1 MAESPAPPAAVEAG
15 SSGVEEHEQEQPR
28 KKKRGVKGL
37 PRGVTGPNKVG
48 KYVARAS
55 FKPDPESKAQQRN
68 LGSFATAEAA
78 GAAVVEAESEL
89 NAGGAHWKAPARVNQ
104 HKRGEVCALLASV
117 LFCAHSHVYM
127 HRCGPLCRRRHRR
140 RRSVS
145 RASGT

>member
-1 MAESPAPPAAVEAG
+1 MYMWKAG

-28 KKKRGVKGL
+28 KKQRGVKGL

-127 HRCGPLCRRRHRR
+127 HRCGLCRRRHRR

>member
-1 MAESPAPPAAVEAG
+1 MAESPAPPAAVEAEAEPG
-15 SSGVEEHEQEQPR
+15 SSGVREQEQPR
-28 KKKRGVKGL
+28 KKQRGVKGL

-78 GAAVVEAESEL
+78 GAAVVAAETEL
-89 NAGGAHWKAPARVNQ
+89 NAGGAPWKAPARVNQ

-117 LFCAHSHVYM
+117 LRCAF
-127 HRCGPLCRRRHRR
+127 
-140 RRSVS
+140 S
-145 RASGT
+145 RLYGSL